1 MLISRV
7 IYQYNVISM
16 EIPTGFSLKS
26 RYVDSKVHVE
36 KHTKRIARE
45 TLKRKSNEGELVL
58 SDINPQN

>member
-1 MLISRV
+1 
-7 IYQYNVISM
+7 M

-26 RYVDSKVHVE
+26 RYVDSKVHME